1 MQLLLL
7 VAANVVSR
15 KVLALMAQR
24 VVSEHLT
31 SDTVVVVSII
41 VALETCS
48 VRGRGCRLMLA
59 AVHGWE
65 LLVHLLAPGRLF
77 LLIRANNMLS
87 S

>member
-31 SDTVVVVSII
+31 SDTVAVSII
-41 VALETCS
+41 VVLETCS
-48 VRGRGCRLMLA
+48 VRGRGCRRLLA